1 MRRGYQQIRIDFFI
15 FFHPFIEY
23 FPFIDLLIFHVPIT
37 SGLLPPATGCTPVV
51 HKCKTIKIF
60 SVAQFCR
67 SVQRRTDYKRLSTAF
82 HHTHS
87 IRGRIPRDNP
97 PQVIRVNIIIY
108 FPAQSMSFHNE
119 FPVEVFRFFH
129 HDHITGSQASQ
140 LLQQFTRFF
149 IVIQHDCFT
158 PLGQG
163 LDHFHP
169 RLVRLHLLRGND
181 YIVTKLLSI
190 HIQ

>member
-1 MRRGYQQIRIDFFI
+1 MRRGYQQIRINFLI
-15 FFHPFIEY
+15 FLHPFIENL
-23 FPFIDLLIFHVPIT
+23 PFIDLFTLYFSIT